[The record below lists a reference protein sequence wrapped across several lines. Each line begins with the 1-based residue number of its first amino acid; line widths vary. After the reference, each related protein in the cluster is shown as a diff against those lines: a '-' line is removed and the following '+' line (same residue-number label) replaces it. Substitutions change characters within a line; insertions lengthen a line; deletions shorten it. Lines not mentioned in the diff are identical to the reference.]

1 MHLVVKCE
9 WQKAKVTVVSVVA
22 TSTPLA
28 SELSLPGFEEGISA
42 DQKAINPLEKH
53 CYWGNLGK
61 T

>member
-28 SELSLPGFEEGISA
+28 SELSLPGFEEGVA
-42 DQKAINPLEKH
+42 DDQKAVNP
-53 CYWGNLGK
+53 GLGI
-61 T
+61 